1 MTRSCTRLSLG
12 MFNIKSQISIQ
23 RSSRW
28 AINCTKP
35 APLQKPTKQPFQ
47 RNFVWSLMK
56 SCLLETMLNKIF
68 NTPPP
73 SFMIFCWTRSS
84 RDEYRTIPHICPTH
98 HRGCLCKK
106 FLSGVNLSRMS
117 EEKMH
122 IYDFFRNIFSV
133 FGDFSR
139 FLGVK
144 FGFRKS
150 CLCKRNDK
158 YEVWNNP
165 PCFNPDL
172 CAC

>member
-1 MTRSCTRLSLG
+1 MVGVKWWSGRVSIDLSFHLSFHLVCTTSKNTFLRVTRSCTRLSLG
-12 MFNIKSQISIQ
+12 MINIKSQISIQ

-106 FLSGVNLSRMS
+106 FLSGVN
-117 EEKMH
+117 
-122 IYDFFRNIFSV
+122 
-133 FGDFSR
+133 FSR
-139 FLGVK
+139 LSEKNAYIWLFQRH
-144 FGFRKS
+144 F
-150 CLCKRNDK
+150 
-158 YEVWNNP
+158 
-165 PCFNPDL
+165 
-172 CAC
+172 